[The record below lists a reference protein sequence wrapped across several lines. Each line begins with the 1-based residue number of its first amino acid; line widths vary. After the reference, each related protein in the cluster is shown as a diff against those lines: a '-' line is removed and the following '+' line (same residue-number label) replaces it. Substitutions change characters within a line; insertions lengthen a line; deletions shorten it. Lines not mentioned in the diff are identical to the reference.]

1 MENIMKPEPHKIVS
15 VIRQTAAE
23 FTIRVACD
31 KDPGYGQFF
40 QLSLPKIGVIP
51 YKNTNYENSLIS
63 GPTHLI
69 SSIFH
74 SSFSVIDPGLAGSW
88 SLYAHITGFS
98 IT

>member
-40 QLSLPKIGVIP
+40 QLSLPKIGEAP
-51 YKNTNYENSLIS
+51 IS
-63 GPTHLI
+63 VEKDRVMWNLPFVK
-69 SSIFH
+69 S
-74 SSFSVIDPGLAGSW
+74 DD
-88 SLYAHITGFS
+88 
-98 IT
+98 

>member
-40 QLSLPKIGVIP
+40 QLSL
-51 YKNTNYENSLIS
+51 YKKN
-63 GPTHLI
+63 
-69 SSIFH
+69 
-74 SSFSVIDPGLAGSW
+74 A
-88 SLYAHITGFS
+88 
-98 IT
+98 

>member
-40 QLSLPKIGVIP
+40 QLSLPKIGEAPILCARVRPKFIGGSRAH
-51 YKNTNYENSLIS
+51 YKDAL
-63 GPTHLI
+63 L
-69 SSIFH
+69 
-74 SSFSVIDPGLAGSW
+74 
-88 SLYAHITGFS
+88 
-98 IT
+98 